1 MKGVSLLK
9 ERIKE
14 VRKTLGL
21 TLEEFGNKIGVTKTT
36 ISRIENGVN
45 SVTNQ
50 MLISICREFG
60 VNEEWLRTG
69 EGEMFVPLTRSE
81 AIAEFAG
88 SLMKEE
94 DASFKKRL
102 IEALAKLNEQEWE
115 VLEGIARKLTDSDQ
129 S

>member
-88 SLMKEE
+88 SLIKEE

-129 S
+129 P

>member
-1 MKGVSLLK
+1 MNERLK
-9 ERIKE
+9 ELRT
-14 VRKTLGL
+14 TLGI
-21 TLEEFGNKIGVTKTT
+21 TLEEFGKRIGITRSAVGHLEKG
-36 ISRIENGVN
+36 SRNLTEQ
-45 SVTNQ
+45 T
-50 MLISICREFG
+50 LKSICREFG

-115 VLEGIARKLTDSDQ
+115 VLEGIARKLTEPDQ
-129 S
+129 P

>member
-1 MKGVSLLK
+1 MK

-60 VNEEWLRTG
+60 VNEEWLRSG

-88 SLMKEE
+88 SLIKEE

-129 S
+129 P

>member
-1 MKGVSLLK
+1 MTIS
-9 ERIKE
+9 ERIRFLRKE
-14 VRKTLGL
+14 KLHLTQEALGEPLGL
-21 TLEEFGNKIGVTKTT
+21 TRANIANIEAGRIAVTERVIISLCKEFKI
-36 ISRIENGVN
+36 
-45 SVTNQ
+45 
-50 MLISICREFG
+50 
-60 VNEEWLRTG
+60 NEEWLRTG

-129 S
+129 P

>member
-1 MKGVSLLK
+1 MNERLK
-9 ERIKE
+9 ELRT
-14 VRKTLGL
+14 TLGI
-21 TLEEFGNKIGVTKTT
+21 TLEEFGKRIGITRSAVGHLEKG
-36 ISRIENGVN
+36 SRNLTEQ
-45 SVTNQ
+45 T
-50 MLISICREFG
+50 LKSICREFG

>member
-1 MKGVSLLK
+1 MKGVNLLK

-14 VRKTLGL
+14 LRKTLDL

-50 MLISICREFG
+50 MLTSICREFN

-69 EGEMFVPLTRSE
+69 EGDMFVPLTRSE

-115 VLEGIARKLTDSDQ
+115 VLEGIARKLTEPDQ
-129 S
+129 P

>member
-1 MKGVSLLK
+1 MKGVNLLK

-14 VRKTLGL
+14 LRKTLDL

-50 MLISICREFG
+50 MLTSICREFN

-69 EGEMFVPLTRSE
+69 EGDMFVPLTRSE

-115 VLEGIARKLTDSDQ
+115 VLEGIARKLTESDQ
-129 S
+129 P

>member
-1 MKGVSLLK
+1 MNERLK
-9 ERIKE
+9 ELRT
-14 VRKTLGL
+14 TLGI
-21 TLEEFGNKIGVTKTT
+21 TLEEFGKRIGITRSAVGHLEKG
-36 ISRIENGVN
+36 SRNLTEQ
-45 SVTNQ
+45 T
-50 MLISICREFG
+50 LKSICREFG

-115 VLEGIARKLTDSDQ
+115 VLEGIARKLTESDQ
-129 S
+129 P

>member
-1 MKGVSLLK
+1 MKGVNLLK

-14 VRKTLGL
+14 LRKTLDL

-50 MLISICREFG
+50 MLTSICREFN

-69 EGEMFVPLTRSE
+69 EGDMFVPLTRSE

>member
-1 MKGVSLLK
+1 MKGVNLLK

-14 VRKTLGL
+14 LRKTLDL

-50 MLISICREFG
+50 MLTSICREFN

-115 VLEGIARKLTDSDQ
+115 VLEGIAQKLTNSDQ
-129 S
+129 P

>member
-1 MKGVSLLK
+1 MKGVNLLK

-14 VRKTLGL
+14 LRKTLDL

-50 MLISICREFG
+50 MLTSICREFN

-115 VLEGIARKLTDSDQ
+115 VLEGIARKLTEPDQ
-129 S
+129 P

>member
-1 MKGVSLLK
+1 MKGVNLLK

-14 VRKTLGL
+14 LRKTLDL

-50 MLISICREFG
+50 MLTSICREFN

>member
-1 MKGVSLLK
+1 MNERLK
-9 ERIKE
+9 ELRT
-14 VRKTLGL
+14 TLGI
-21 TLEEFGNKIGVTKTT
+21 TLEEFGKRIGITRSAVGHLEKG
-36 ISRIENGVN
+36 SRNLTEQ
-45 SVTNQ
+45 T
-50 MLISICREFG
+50 LKSICREFG

-94 DASFKKRL
+94 DAYFKKRL

-115 VLEGIARKLTDSDQ
+115 VLEGIARKLTEPDQ
-129 S
+129 P

>member
-1 MKGVSLLK
+1 MK

>member
-1 MKGVSLLK
+1 MK

-14 VRKTLGL
+14 LRKTLDL

-50 MLISICREFG
+50 MLTSICREFN

-69 EGEMFVPLTRSE
+69 EGDMFVPLTRSE

-115 VLEGIARKLTDSDQ
+115 VLEGIARKLTESDQ
-129 S
+129 P

>member
-1 MKGVSLLK
+1 MKGVNLLK

-14 VRKTLGL
+14 LRKTLDL
-21 TLEEFGNKIGVTKTT
+21 TLEGFGNKIGVTKTT

-50 MLISICREFG
+50 MLTSICREFN

-115 VLEGIARKLTDSDQ
+115 VLEGIAQKLTNSDQ
-129 S
+129 P

>member
-1 MKGVSLLK
+1 MKGVNLLK

-14 VRKTLGL
+14 LRKTLDL

-50 MLISICREFG
+50 MFTSICREFN

-115 VLEGIARKLTDSDQ
+115 VLEGIAQKLTNSDQ
-129 S
+129 P

>member
-1 MKGVSLLK
+1 MK

-14 VRKTLGL
+14 LRKTLDL

-50 MLISICREFG
+50 MLTSICREFN

-129 S
+129 P

>member
-60 VNEEWLRTG
+60 VNEEWLRSG

-88 SLMKEE
+88 SLIKEE
-94 DASFKKRL
+94 DASFRKRL

>member
-60 VNEEWLRTG
+60 VNEEWLRSG

-88 SLMKEE
+88 SLIKEE

-115 VLEGIARKLTDSDQ
+115 VLEGIAQKLTNSDRP
-129 S
+129 

>member
-60 VNEEWLRTG
+60 VNEEWLRSG
-69 EGEMFVPLTRSE
+69 EGDMFVPLTRSE

-115 VLEGIARKLTDSDQ
+115 VLEGIAQKLTNSDQ
-129 S
+129 P

>member
-1 MKGVSLLK
+1 MKGVNLLK

-14 VRKTLGL
+14 LRKTLDL

-50 MLISICREFG
+50 MLTSICREFN

-129 S
+129 P

>member
-1 MKGVSLLK
+1 MNERLK
-9 ERIKE
+9 ELRT
-14 VRKTLGL
+14 TLGI
-21 TLEEFGNKIGVTKTT
+21 TLEEFGKRIGITRSAVGHLEKG
-36 ISRIENGVN
+36 SRNLTEQ
-45 SVTNQ
+45 T
-50 MLISICREFG
+50 LKSICREFG

-102 IEALAKLNEQEWE
+102 VEALAKLNEQEWE
-115 VLEGIARKLTDSDQ
+115 VLEGIARKLTEPDQ
-129 S
+129 P

>member
-1 MKGVSLLK
+1 MK

-14 VRKTLGL
+14 LRKTLDL

-50 MLISICREFG
+50 MLTSICREFN

-115 VLEGIARKLTDSDQ
+115 VLEGIAQKLTNSDQ
-129 S
+129 P

>member
-1 MKGVSLLK
+1 MNERLK
-9 ERIKE
+9 ELRT
-14 VRKTLGL
+14 TLGI
-21 TLEEFGNKIGVTKTT
+21 TLEEFGKRIGITRSAVGHLEKG
-36 ISRIENGVN
+36 SRNLTEQ
-45 SVTNQ
+45 T
-50 MLISICREFG
+50 LKSICREFG

-94 DASFKKRL
+94 DAPFKKRL

-115 VLEGIARKLTDSDQ
+115 VLEGIARKLTDPDQ
-129 S
+129 P

>member
-1 MKGVSLLK
+1 MK

-14 VRKTLGL
+14 LRKTLDL

-50 MLISICREFG
+50 MLTSICREFN